1 MLIVYLMEALYNFK
15 IMTQQDI
22 ENKFLT
28 KSQVLKAYLLGN
40 EDKLF
45 IVDEE
50 DWEKKKKRRIFY
62 RISYFAAI
70 AIIFY
75 LLINILNFD
84 LLFDSPFLIFVL
96 LLLLKPLRHFFALE
110 NKRNKKNLHLYKMLY
125 GEHNFPE
132 LTEESIAS
140 SETAGKSTGFLKKLG
155 IGILALFIISTVAS
169 FFIKGKNVEKIVETT
184 ISNSSITNSKTEKQ
198 ATKEPEK
205 KVENKNI
212 TPVQT
217 YEKTSDIGKVG
228 YINGTDIIM
237 REGYSSQYKIIG
249 SFKKSGEKVA
259 ILDKYISKKTT
270 ILIKKKITV
279 TDRDDKEHVL
289 EKGKSIEIVAVNPEV
304 DDEILISFKDKNGKR
319 KEGMVY
325 SKTDLD
331 YIKTYWYKVKRNSGE
346 IGWVFGK
353 FITIQ

>member
-1 MLIVYLMEALYNFK
+1 MILQLKYKKNHLLFTLMTLLVLTSCGSDVEISSKTQKLKLIEVLQTIKKRDNS
-15 IMTQQDI
+15 
-22 ENKFLT
+22 ENSLFT
-28 KSQVLKAYLLGN
+28 MLGN
-40 EDKLF
+40 LKF
-45 IVDEE
+45 SVPKKTQRKVAVSRKVKAKYIEE
-50 DWEKKKKRRIFY
+50 
-62 RISYFAAI
+62 
-70 AIIFY
+70 
-75 LLINILNFD
+75 
-84 LLFDSPFLIFVL
+84 
-96 LLLLKPLRHFFALE
+96 KPIE
-110 NKRNKKNLHLYKMLY
+110 ITKTSIDNK
-125 GEHNFPE
+125 
-132 LTEESIAS
+132 
-140 SETAGKSTGFLKKLG
+140 
-155 IGILALFIISTVAS
+155 TV
-169 FFIKGKNVEKIVETT
+169 IPIE
-184 ISNSSITNSKTEKQ
+184 
-198 ATKEPEK
+198 
-205 KVENKNI
+205 
-212 TPVQT
+212 T
-217 YEKTSDIGKVG
+217 YEKKNNTAKIG

>member
-1 MLIVYLMEALYNFK
+1 
-15 IMTQQDI
+15 MTQQDI

-45 IVDEE
+45 LLDEH
-50 DWEKKKKRRIFY
+50 DHIKNVFKSNKKDMRMSLY
-62 RISYFAAI
+62 RINYFIVVAC
-70 AIIFY
+70 
-75 LLINILNFD
+75 LLIG
-84 LLFDSPFLIFVL
+84 L
-96 LLLLKPLRHFFALE
+96 LLIIKSTKASILLIILGFIFSLKPLVHLFALE
-110 NKRNKKNLHLYKMLY
+110 NKRNKMNIYLYKKSCPE
-125 GEHNFPE
+125 GHFPK